1 MSLESLKVAR
11 RKTIGAK
18 QTLKA
23 VEKALAKEVYW
34 ASDAESRVVDP
45 ILRACFSQ
53 NIPTVKVETMK
64 DLGRACNIE
73 VGCAI
78 AAITEH

>member
-1 MSLESLKVAR
+1 MSMELLKAAR
-11 RKTIGAK
+11 KKTIGAK

-23 VEKALAKEVYW
+23 VEKSQAKEVYW
-34 ASDAESRVVDP
+34 ASDAELHVVDP
-45 ILRACFSQ
+45 ILRICSVK
-53 NIPTVKVETMK
+53 NIPIVKVDSMK

-78 AAITEH
+78 AAIIEQ

>member
-1 MSLESLKVAR
+1 MSLEPLKAAR
-11 RKTIGAK
+11 KKTIGAK

-23 VEKALAKEVYW
+23 VEKSQAKEVYW
-34 ASDAESRVVDP
+34 ASDAEHRVVDP
-45 ILRACFSQ
+45 ILRICSSK
-53 NIPTVKVETMK
+53 NIPVIKVETMK
-64 DLGRACNIE
+64 ELGRACNIE

>member
-1 MSLESLKVAR
+1 MSLERLSSAR
-11 RKTIGAK
+11 AKTVGAK

-23 VEKALAKEVYW
+23 VERSQAKVVYW
-34 ASDAESRVVDP
+34 AADAEGRVVDP
-45 ILRACFSQ
+45 ILRICNAK

-64 DLGRACNIE
+64 ELGKACRIE

-78 AAITEH
+78 ASVTEE